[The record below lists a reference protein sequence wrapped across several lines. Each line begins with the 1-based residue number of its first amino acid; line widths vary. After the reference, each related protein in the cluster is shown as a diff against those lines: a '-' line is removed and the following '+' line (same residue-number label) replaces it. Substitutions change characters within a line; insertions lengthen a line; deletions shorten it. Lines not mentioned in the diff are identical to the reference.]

1 MTFRLFLP
9 LRASVLALAI
19 GALSLPV
26 ASVSAQ
32 NPSAADIA
40 SLAQAAD
47 NLSVSVYAT
56 GLNNPRG
63 LKFGPD
69 GNLYVAEGG
78 VGGKRSTAGM
88 CEQVIPPIGPYT
100 GSRTGGRISKI
111 TSDHVRHTVAW
122 DLPSSQTSADTG
134 SLTSGVADIAWLNGR
149 LYAITAGGGCS
160 HGVANRPNAVVR
172 INSDGS
178 PTLVAN
184 LSRYQQTH
192 PVAHPEEDDFE
203 PDGTWYSM
211 LALNGKLFAVEPNH
225 GEVVTVTPAGN
236 VTRFV
241 DVSATQGHVVPTV
254 IAFGRGSLYI
264 GNLGTFP
271 IVDGSQKIWRLAADG
286 TLSTALKGLTTVL
299 GLAFD
304 RHDNLYILQNTTGS
318 PSPAPGAGSIV
329 MVRPNG
335 DRATIVTGLTLPT
348 GLTVG
353 PDDALYVSNVGLG
366 VPPQGMGQVLR
377 ITHPN

>member
-1 MTFRLFLP
+1 MTLRLPLV
-9 LRASVLALAI
+9 LRASLLALAL
-19 GALSLPV
+19 GALAPPAV
-26 ASVSAQ
+26 RAAN
-32 NPSAADIA
+32 NPSAQDIA
-40 SLAQAAD
+40 SLVQAA
-47 NLSVSVYAT
+47 NQAQVSVYAS

-78 VGGKRSTAGM
+78 VGGQRSTVGR
-88 CEQVIPPIGPYT
+88 CEQVVAPLGPYT
-100 GSRTGGRISKI
+100 GSRTGGRISRI
-111 TSDHVRHTVAW
+111 THDHVRHTVAW

-134 SLTSGVADIAWLNGR
+134 SLTSGVADIAWLDGR

-160 HGVANRPNAVVR
+160 HGVAGRPNAVVR

-184 LSRYQQTH
+184 LSRYQQMH

-211 LALNGKLFAVEPNH
+211 IAHDGKLLAVEPNH
-225 GEVVTVTPAGN
+225 GEVVAVSASGQ
-236 VTRFV
+236 VTRLV
-241 DVSATQGHVVPTV
+241 DVSSTQGHVVPTV
-254 IAFGRGSLYI
+254 IAFGRRSLYI

-271 IVDGSQKIWRLAADG
+271 IVDGSQRIWRLAADG
-286 TLSTALKGLTTVL
+286 TLSTALKNVTTVL

-304 RHDNLYILQNTTGS
+304 RHDNLYILQNTTGA
-318 PSPAPGAGSIV
+318 PGPTPGAGSIV

-377 ITHPN
+377 ITHPD